1 MLLNEILNPGY
12 GYFCK
17 DLLRSSQRLTKQS
30 SLNKFLSCV
39 LELEKKTVMLMIAC
53 ILVTRCRE
61 RSCYCF
67 GNFFF
72 YGYLLNSQKVLFR
85 LPMGNI
91 GLLHLWALLTETP
104 VYQVRCVQQEH
115 DCVWLTKCPLVEVED
130 TSIGDNPGLLL
141 YAWFKIHAC
150 KDQTACVFILS
161 DKSDSQPYS
170 EKPLFIC
177 IMVNA
182 EPHGSSENENLME
195 DSENK

>member
-1 MLLNEILNPGY
+1 MLLNEILNPGS

-39 LELEKKTVMLMIAC
+39 LELEKKTLMLMIAC

-61 RSCYCF
+61 RSCHCF

-72 YGYLLNSQKVLFR
+72 YGYLSNSQKVLFR

-104 VYQVRCVQQEH
+104 VYQVRCVHLCSRSMTVCEWPSAL
-115 DCVWLTKCPLVEVED
+115 WLNLRIPPLEIIQACYY
-130 TSIGDNPGLLL
+130 TLGSKSMP
-141 YAWFKIHAC
+141 AKIKLPVC
-150 KDQTACVFILS
+150 L
-161 DKSDSQPYS
+161 
-170 EKPLFIC
+170 
-177 IMVNA
+177 
-182 EPHGSSENENLME
+182 
-195 DSENK
+195 